1 MFHNDYVT
9 PGGMK
14 VENPPRPP
22 LVKGGLGKF
31 GSIFLGENHESCLL
45 AWCMP
50 QARTPGMG
58 ELIEAGGKE
67 NPTSYP

>member
-22 LVKGGLGKF
+22 LVKGGWGNLEVYF
-31 GSIFLGENHESCLL
+31 
-45 AWCMP
+45 
-50 QARTPGMG
+50 
-58 ELIEAGGKE
+58 
-67 NPTSYP
+67 